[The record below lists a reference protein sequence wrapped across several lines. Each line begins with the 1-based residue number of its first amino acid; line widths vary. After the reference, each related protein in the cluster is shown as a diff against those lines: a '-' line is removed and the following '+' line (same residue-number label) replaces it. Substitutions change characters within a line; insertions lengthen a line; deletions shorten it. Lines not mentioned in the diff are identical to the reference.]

1 MKKFNP
7 ALLIFLI
14 FPIVGIAGLILIL
27 SGGDA
32 SRPQPTL
39 DAVPTLP
46 PAQVQAAAR
55 PTVTPRPILDNP
67 PPDFPLLDMNG
78 ESFSLADF
86 EGQPVVLNFWATW
99 CEPCIRE
106 MPTLQRF
113 ARANPDVVVL
123 AVTDPRDGQNLDDIQ
138 QFLDDFNL
146 SALTIGLDEFSR
158 LRNNLGVVNLPMTY
172 ILDAENI
179 LRFRQIG
186 EVTEGD
192 LSAFIR
198 EAGS

>member
-7 ALLIFLI
+7 ALLIFLV
-14 FPIVGIAGLILIL
+14 FPIAGIAGLVLIL
-27 SGGDA
+27 SGGDT
-32 SRPQPTL
+32 SESNDNPF
-39 DAVPTLP
+39 PTLP

-55 PTVTPRPILDNP
+55 PTVTARAILNNP

-78 ESFSLADF
+78 APFSLADF
-86 EGQPVVLNFWATW
+86 SGQPVVLNFWATW
-99 CEPCIRE
+99 CEPCLRE

-113 ARANPDVVVL
+113 ARANPEVIVL

-146 SALTIGLDEFSR
+146 TALSVGLDEFSR
-158 LRNNLGVVNLPMTY
+158 LKNNLGVVSLPMTFV
-172 ILDAENI
+172 LDAEGV

-186 EVTEGD
+186 EVTEED
-192 LSAFIR
+192 LSAYIR